1 MSMRGILDRLA
12 EQAKTEPV
20 YWNTDFPPSM
30 YYRFLALLANEFK
43 PQLSVELGV
52 SGGGGS
58 LHLALGHTSKV
69 VGIDFQ
75 RDHEERIAYIE
86 NTYPNF
92 EFMLHDS
99 TTAAPKV
106 FEKYGK
112 VDLLFIDTDHTYD
125 RTIQEFNAWKPY
137 LSDRAIVCFDDL
149 LRHHPDDKKSMSDA
163 FNDIKGFKA
172 RYDHLHD
179 GSYPHGGG
187 FGVMYFNPVL
197 VNRCKSC
204 G

>member
-1 MSMRGILDRLA
+1 MRGILDRLA
-12 EQAKTEPV
+12 QEAIEEDV
-20 YWNTDFPPSM
+20 YYNDTFPPSM
-30 YYRFLALLANEFK
+30 YYRFLKLLAKEFK
-43 PQLSVELGV
+43 PKLSVELGV

-58 LHLALGHTSKV
+58 LHLAMGHTGKV
-69 VGIDFQ
+69 VGIDYQ
-75 RDHEERIAYIE
+75 VDHVERIKYIE
-86 NTYPNF
+86 DNYPNF

-106 FEKYGK
+106 FKKYGK
-112 VDLLFIDTDHTYD
+112 IDILFIDTDHTYD
-125 RTIQEFNAWKPY
+125 KTIAEFNAWKPY
-137 LSDRAIVCFDDL
+137 LSDRAIVCFDDI
-149 LRHHPDDKKSMSDA
+149 LRHHPDDKKSMQNA
-163 FNDIKGFKA
+163 WNDIKGFKA

-197 VNRCKSC
+197 VSRCNSC